1 MEVKVEVYQAIEK
14 TVRAGTN
21 TSGRVYLP
29 KEWVG
34 KTVKIFLMEELD
46 TKS

>member
-1 MEVKVEVYQAIEK
+1 MKVEISAYQVVEK
-14 TVRAGTN
+14 IVMQGTK

-34 KTVKIFLMEELD
+34 KTVKVFLMEELD
-46 TKS
+46 R